1 MNLHLIVT
9 GVLLIA
15 AVAFVIWLGRRK
27 PSPLPP
33 RPPAAADF
41 KTHVHYWLEAAAIE
55 GVFPGT
61 DPARVRAWAQQ
72 IPDQNVRD
80 YVIDVLD

>member
-1 MNLHLIVT
+1 MTSELLAI
-9 GVLLIA
+9 GLLLILLIG
-15 AVAFVIWLGRRK
+15 FVIWLGRRK

-55 GVFPGT
+55 GMFPGT
-61 DPARVRAWAQQ
+61 EPTRVRAWAQQ
-72 IPDQNVRD
+72 IPDETVRD